1 LRRPRKSYETPIHP
15 WETVRM
21 GEEAEVL
28 KKYGLKN
35 KRELWKTESHLRKY
49 RREARKLL
57 ATKSDTS
64 EKEAADILKSLK
76 SKGMLK
82 EDATL
87 DDVLALTIDDFL
99 ERRLQTKVFRQGLAT
114 SINQARQL
122 ITHGHIAVDGR
133 RVSIPSYIV
142 DKEEEGT
149 ISYYAGSP
157 ITNELH
163 PVRPKA
169 KA

>member
-1 LRRPRKSYETPIHP
+1 MRRQRKSYETPIHP

-21 GEEAEVL
+21 AEEAVVL
-28 KKYGLKN
+28 KNYGLKN

-57 ATKSDTS
+57 ATKSDAS
-64 EKEAADILKSLK
+64 EREATAILKSLK
-76 SKGMLK
+76 GKGMLK

-99 ERRLQTKVFRQGLAT
+99 ERRLQTRVFRQGLAT
-114 SINQARQL
+114 SIGQARQL

-133 RVSIPSYIV
+133 KVTIPSYIV
-142 DKEEEGT
+142 DKEEEGK
-149 ISYYAGSP
+149 ILYYAGYP